1 MQQQQ
6 KREQE
11 NLMKLAQELKNRE
24 LDLLTRELQIVMNN
38 APTPVKRR
46 GRIGT
51 SKLKVKTLFFW
62 KKMKNSHEI
71 PKQFLK
77 KAPGQISFPL
87 DFKHKITV
95 MHTGSVDETNLQ
107 ADTPPGSP
115 AIKPRLR
122 AIARKYPKVK
132 LKLRRVYF
140 CPVFVVTELNFP
152 FVDLSNQEFQVRSY
166 FCMKESLFYSNFC
179 YSQS

>member
-1 MQQQQ
+1 LFAFSFGFYQFDHQASQNRPNFNCFSLLSHQELRCKEEELSRMQQQQ

-46 GRIGT
+46 GKIGT
-51 SKLKVKTLFFW
+51 SRFRVSVPFLPVTCHL
-62 KKMKNSHEI
+62 NLLSH
-71 PKQFLK
+71 QFLK

-95 MHTGSVDETNLQ
+95 KTTGSVDEANLQ

-122 AIARKYPKVK
+122 AIARKSSSPH
-132 LKLRRVYF
+132 
-140 CPVFVVTELNFP
+140 PP
-152 FVDLSNQEFQVRSY
+152 PLS
-166 FCMKESLFYSNFC
+166 
-179 YSQS
+179 

>member
-1 MQQQQ
+1 
-6 KREQE
+6 
-11 NLMKLAQELKNRE
+11 MKLAQELKNRE
-24 LDLLTRELQIVMNN
+24 LDLLGRELKIIMNN

-51 SKLKVKTLFFW
+51 SKLKVRPGNDHFRTFSQASTPPQL
-62 KKMKNSHEI
+62 
-71 PKQFLK
+71 LK

-95 MHTGSVDETNLQ
+95 MHTGSVDEANLQ

-122 AIARKYPKVK
+122 AIARE
-132 LKLRRVYF
+132 
-140 CPVFVVTELNFP
+140 C
-152 FVDLSNQEFQVRSY
+152 
-166 FCMKESLFYSNFC
+166 
-179 YSQS
+179 